1 MNIYIYIYNM
11 YMYIYIALIIF
22 LKNGSPH
29 YPIFPIY
36 PIFILP
42 LQKKKVIGRNNLY
55 SLTYL

>member
-1 MNIYIYIYNM
+1 M

-29 YPIFPIY
+29 YPIF
-36 PIFILP
+36 ILP

-55 SLTYL
+55 SRTYL

>member
-1 MNIYIYIYNM
+1 M

-36 PIFILP
+36 PIFILS

-55 SLTYL
+55 SRTYL